1 MSNID
6 QDKLDKI
13 VRGQLPMEASEL
25 SLDEIQELKTLEI
38 IRESIRYNTLKENK
52 VIIDNLESAYIN
64 NNSSKI
70 MKITWLKSVA
80 AVLVVLVA
88 ATLIFRLNSSEFNPE
103 DYIIHDTLRSE
114 ENTKYSNK
122 QLQAYNLFVLED
134 YTSAIPI
141 LKELSKNTKDTVSI
155 YYLTLSY
162 YATEDIESF
171 NSTKK
176 DPRIKNFK
184 LPNR

>member
-13 VRGQLPMEASEL
+13 IRGQLPIEMSEL
-25 SLDEIQELKTLEI
+25 SSDEIQELKTLEM

-64 NNSSKI
+64 NDSSKI
-70 MKITWLKSVA
+70 LKITWLKSIA

-88 ATLIFRLNSSEFNPE
+88 ATLIFRLNSSEFDPE
-103 DYIIHDTLRSE
+103 DYIIHDSLRSE
-114 ENTKYSNK
+114 KNTKYTNK
-122 QLQAYNLFVLED
+122 QLQAYNLFVLEN
-134 YTSAIPI
+134 YPSAIPI
-141 LKELSKNTKDTVSI
+141 LKELSENTKDTIST

-162 YATEDIESF
+162 YAIEDIENF
-171 NSTKK
+171 DSTKK

-184 LPNR
+184 LPSR